1 MTYAELEKKITEV
14 LQQPDSAL
22 VAIMPV
28 LEEIKKDYE
37 TMTSLTDKV
46 TQMDSKIRTLQD
58 TNMQQFLM
66 LTKQAPEA
74 KDEEKDDE
82 LEGTEAVDAF
92 VANIMKEE

>member
-1 MTYAELEKKITEV
+1 MTYQELEKKITEV

-74 KDEEKDDE
+74 KDEDKDDE
-82 LEGTEAVDAF
+82 LEGAEAVDAF

>member
-1 MTYAELEKKITEV
+1 MTYQELEKKITEV

-74 KDEEKDDE
+74 KDEDKDDE